1 MKRANRVIT
10 ILIFAFLYIPMLV
23 LIVGSFNTGK
33 DLTRFEGFTLGQ
45 YAALLRDPDLLR
57 LLGNSLLIAILSTSF
72 SVVFGTVAAVGVH
85 NLKPRLR
92 KVALGLTNIPMTNP
106 DIVTG
111 VSLSLLF
118 IFVGSQMLQQR
129 ESLTFWTLLIA
140 HITFSLP
147 YVILNVMP
155 KLHQMDN
162 SLTDAAM
169 DLGCTPAQ
177 SFFKVTLPEI
187 MPGIVSGGIMA
198 FTMSL
203 DDFVISYFVTG
214 MDFVTLPV
222 EIYTYT
228 KKPIHPKIYAM
239 FTLLFLLI
247 FVLMVTMNLLQLSA
261 DKKKKQTRVKTVSPT
276 MRVLRRVC
284 AAVLIVCVLGGC
296 LFLMLQPKGQSVTLN
311 VYNWGMNIADGTD
324 GTLDII
330 AAFEEKY
337 PHIRV
342 QYATYDSNEVMY
354 SKLKNGGIT
363 VDVVIPSDYMIARM
377 IDEGMLLELDFDNIP
392 NFEYVD
398 EEFKYNDFDPEN
410 KYSVPYTWGTVGIL
424 YNTKYVDEA
433 DVTGWELLWN
443 EDYTD
448 KILMIDNSRDAFG
461 IAQYLLGYDV
471 NTTDKDALAACAQ
484 KLSQQK
490 PVLQQ
495 YVMDQIYSIMQNE
508 EAWIAPYYAGDSMLM
523 MEENE
528 NLAFYLPVDQGFNL
542 FIDAMCIPTCCREK
556 EAAELFINFLC
567 DPEISGANMDYICYA
582 SPISEA
588 REHMEDYLAESEVI
602 YPSSEV
608 LAAGT
613 NYQFLPGEISRYVE
627 NLFMGVRG
635 SVSEGN
641 DNFGLILTLVLVAMV
656 VASPVFR
663 LVQRLRKKSGK
674 KHAKTED

>member
-1 MKRANRVIT
+1 MKRANRILT
-10 ILIFAFLYIPMLV
+10 ILMFAFLYIPMAV
-23 LIVGSFNTGK
+23 LIVASFNTGK
-33 DLTRFEGFTLGQ
+33 DMTRFEGFTFGQ
-45 YAALLRDPDLLR
+45 YAALFRDPDLLR
-57 LLGNSLLIAILSTSF
+57 LLGNSLLIAILSTAF

-92 KVALGLTNIPMTNP
+92 KIALSLTNIPMTNP

-118 IFVGSQMLQQR
+118 IFVGGGLLGQR
-129 ESLTFWTLLIA
+129 ESLNFFTLLIA

-155 KLHQMDN
+155 KLQQMN
-162 SLTDAAM
+162 PALQDAAM
-169 DLGCTPAQ
+169 DLGCTPIQ
-177 SFFKVTLPEI
+177 SFFKVTLHEI

-247 FVLMVTMNLLQLSA
+247 FVLMVTMNLLQLRA
-261 DKKKKQTRVKTVSPT
+261 DKRKKETRVKAVKPAV
-276 MRVLRRVC
+276 RVLRRVC
-284 AAVLIVCVLGGC
+284 AAVLAVCVLGGC
-296 LFLMLQPKGQSVTLN
+296 VLLISQPKSERITLN

-324 GTLDII
+324 DTLDII
-330 AAFEEKY
+330 AAFEERY
-337 PHIRV
+337 PNIRV
-342 QYATYDSNEVMY
+342 QYATYESNEVMY

-377 IDEGMLLELDFDNIP
+377 IDEDMLLELNFDNIP
-392 NFEYVD
+392 NFSYVD

-424 YNTKYVDEA
+424 YNTQYVDEA

-443 EDYTD
+443 EKYAG
-448 KILMIDNSRDAFG
+448 KILMMDNSRDAFG

-471 NTTDKDALAACAQ
+471 NTTDKAELQACAE
-484 KLSQQK
+484 KLAEQK

-508 EAWIAPYYAGDSMLM
+508 EAWIAPYYAGDCMLM

-528 NLAFYLPVDQGFNL
+528 NLSFYLPEEQGFNL
-542 FIDAMCIPTCCREK
+542 FIDAMCIPNCCREK

-588 REHMEDYLAESEVI
+588 KEYMEEYLAESEVI
-602 YPSSEV
+602 YPDAEV

-613 NYQFLPGEISRYVE
+613 NYQFLPGEISRHVE
-627 NLFMGVRG
+627 SLFMGVRG
-635 SVSEGN
+635 SVSEGG
-641 DNFGLILTLVLVAMV
+641 DNFGLVLILVIAAVLVIP
-656 VASPVFR
+656 PVFR
-663 LVQRLRKKSGK
+663 LARRQIKKAK
-674 KHAKTED
+674 KKA

>member
-1 MKRANRVIT
+1 MKRTTRILT
-10 ILIFAFLYIPMLV
+10 ILMFIFLYIPMAV

-33 DLTRFEGFTLGQ
+33 DLTRFEGFTFSQ
-45 YAALLRDPDLLR
+45 YAALFRDPDLLR
-57 LLGNSLLIAILSTSF
+57 LLGNSLLIAILSTGF

-85 NLKPRLR
+85 NLKPKLR
-92 KVALGLTNIPMTNP
+92 KAALSLTNIPMTNP

-118 IFVGSQMLQQR
+118 IFVGGQLLHQR
-129 ESLTFWTLLIA
+129 DSLTFWTLLIA

-169 DLGCTPAQ
+169 DLGCTPIQ

-247 FVLMVTMNLLQLSA
+247 FVLMVTMNLLQLRGE
-261 DKKKKQTRVKTVSPT
+261 KKKKETRVKVVRPG
-276 MRVLRRVC
+276 MRIFRRVLACVL
-284 AAVLIVCVLGGC
+284 AVMILGGC
-296 LFLMLQPKGQSVTLN
+296 FFLILQPQSQTITLN

-324 GTLDII
+324 DTLDII

-337 PHIRV
+337 PNIRV
-342 QYATYDSNEVMY
+342 QYATYESNEVMY

-363 VDVVIPSDYMIARM
+363 VDVIIPSDYMIARM
-377 IDEGMLLELDFDNIP
+377 IDEDMLLELDFENIP
-392 NFEYVD
+392 NFQYID
-398 EEFKYNDFDPEN
+398 EDFRNNDFDPEN

-424 YNTKYVDEA
+424 YNTAYVDEA

-443 EDYTD
+443 EKYAG

-461 IAQYLLGYDV
+461 IAQYLLGYSV
-471 NTTDKDALAACAQ
+471 NTTDPAELQACAE
-484 KLSQQK
+484 KLAEQK
-490 PVLQQ
+490 PVVQQ

-528 NLAFYLPVDQGFNL
+528 NLDFYLPVDQGFNL
-542 FIDAMCIPTCCREK
+542 FIDAMCIPNCCREK

-567 DPEISGANMDYICYA
+567 EPEISGANMDYICYA

-588 REHMEDYLAESEVI
+588 KEYMEEYLAESEVI
-602 YPSSEV
+602 YPDPEV
-608 LAAGT
+608 LAVGT
-613 NYQFLPGEISRYVE
+613 NYQFLPNEVSRHVE
-627 NLFMGVRG
+627 SLFMGVRG
-635 SVSEGN
+635 SVSEGS
-641 DNFGLILTLVLVAMV
+641 DNFGLVVILVIVAIMVLP
-656 VASPVFR
+656 PVFR
-663 LVQRLRKKSGK
+663 LLRRKWKKAK
-674 KHAKTED
+674 KHAGK